1 MVAVTFMSSPQ
12 PSTGAAR
19 IMGAGRVVSTE
30 WKGQKITNADKNLF
44 SGPAFS
50 EMNVYWL

>member
-12 PSTGAAR
+12 PSKGAAR